1 MGSSTRQRLLVTA
14 ILLALGLLIVAGGV
28 ALALDEGAHFPAAL
42 IGTVVVLI
50 AFVLLLRIDIGLFIH
65 ALRGLQ
71 PILPIVTFSLTSLL
85 MGKTTGTV
93 RFDEI
98 AAQVIVVLVLALAI
112 DARFFRLRAD
122 RDRLDVVAILYTML
136 LLAIGELYA
145 LKGLLASHPA
155 RAETVAGAI
164 AAGFTAVA
172 VTAMTGVESGDGGE
186 EADGPASLDRQT
198 SGPPHSRPADQGQS
212 KRRNATK

>member
-1 MGSSTRQRLLVTA
+1 MKPSTRQRLVVTA
-14 ILLALGLLIVAGGV
+14 ILLALGLLIVVGGV
-28 ALALDEGAHFPAAL
+28 ALALGEGARFPAAL
-42 IGTVVVLI
+42 IDTVVVLI
-50 AFVLLLRIDIGLFIH
+50 AFVLLFRADIRLLIH

-71 PILPIVTFSLTSLL
+71 PILPIVAFSLTSLL

-122 RDRLDVVAILYTML
+122 RNRLDVVAILYTML

-155 RAETVAGAI
+155 HAETIAGAI

-172 VTAMTGVESGDGGE
+172 VTAMTGIESADGE
-186 EADGPASLDRQT
+186 EDADGPASLDRQR
-198 SGPPHSRPADQGQS
+198 SGSPRNGPANQDQS
-212 KRRNATK
+212 KHHG

>member
-1 MGSSTRQRLLVTA
+1 MKPSTRQRLLVAA
-14 ILLALGLLIVAGGV
+14 ILLALGLMIVAGGV
-28 ALALDEGAHFPAAL
+28 ALALGEGARFPAAL
-42 IGTVVVLI
+42 IDTVVVLS
-50 AFVLLLRIDIGLFIH
+50 AFVLLLRIDIGLLIRV
-65 ALRGLQ
+65 LRGLQ
-71 PILPIVTFSLTSLL
+71 PILPIVAFSLTSLL

-145 LKGLLASHPA
+145 LKGLLASNPA
-155 RAETVAGAI
+155 HAEMIAGAI

-172 VTAMTGVESGDGGE
+172 VTAMTGIESADGE
-186 EADGPASLDRQT
+186 EDADGLESLDQQPSDPSRHT
-198 SGPPHSRPADQGQS
+198 AGKGPSQRHG
-212 KRRNATK
+212 